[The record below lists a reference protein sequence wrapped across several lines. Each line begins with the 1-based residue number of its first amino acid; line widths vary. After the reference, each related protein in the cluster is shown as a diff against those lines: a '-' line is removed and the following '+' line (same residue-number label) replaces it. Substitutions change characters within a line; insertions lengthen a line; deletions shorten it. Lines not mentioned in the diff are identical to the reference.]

1 MEQLI
6 KLSSRTITLNRNENL
21 NESGRTDT
29 NLYFI
34 ESGSLRAYVRGDGV
48 EHNIRFAYAGNFMAS
63 LDSFLRNTPS
73 AFTTQAIK
81 RSVLRVVTRAQ
92 FLEHLAAG
100 EADRRAWTLL
110 LETLVLQQLEREQ
123 DLLTVSPKE
132 RYLRVLKRSP
142 RLFQEIPHRHIA
154 NYLRMSPETLSRLK
168 KS

>member
-6 KLSSRTITLNRNENL
+6 SLSSRTITLARNENL
-21 NESGRTDT
+21 NESGRVDT

-34 ESGSLRAYVRGDGV
+34 ESGSLRAFVLGDGV
-48 EHNIRFAYAGNFMAS
+48 EQNIRFAYTGNFMAS

-73 AFTTQAIK
+73 AFTTQPI
-81 RSVLRVVTRAQ
+81 RRTVLRVLTRAQ
-92 FLEHLAAG
+92 FLEHLAEG
-100 EADRRAWTLL
+100 EANRSAWTVL
-110 LETLVLQQLEREQ
+110 LENLVLQQLEREQ
-123 DLLTVSPKE
+123 DLLTASPKE